1 MWHEDDRMVDVYTS
15 LDSGGPFPRACPACG
30 ERHAH
35 VLMHRFGSSDPRGTV
50 WAWCR
55 SCGGHAHFGAA
66 IPVWWRNPEFVDEAR
81 LDSYVDYPDSI
92 SGLIDEWMNALLN
105 KVRYGTEAS
114 I

>member
-1 MWHEDDRMVDVYTS
+1 MWHEDDRMVDMYTS

-35 VLMHRFGSSDPRGTV
+35 VLMHGFGSSDPRGTV

-92 SGLIDEWMNALLN
+92 SGLIDEWVNALLN

>member
-30 ERHAH
+30 ERHAR

-55 SCGGHAHFGAA
+55 SCGGYAHFGAVVPA
-66 IPVWWRNPEFVDEAR
+66 WWRNPGFVDEAR
-81 LDSYVDYPDSI
+81 LDSYVDYPDGI
-92 SGLIDEWMNALLN
+92 GGPIDELVNALLN
-105 KVRYGTEAS
+105 KARSGTEAS